1 MNTFYKNWYPRD
13 DQRRHQFL
21 EQLERFPALL
31 SRVDGPGWSNVG
43 LCAKGMNQNDSC
55 VQHDFYVFP
64 NIFKL
69 IETYST
75 WSKLFQMIN
84 ASNMD
89 GLIDKMASF
98 VTLLPVLTDTQ
109 VPASGNII
117 VRLFWSRVMFCRH
130 VMLCSCA
137 SIGKK
142 HTSAIMGPYNFWMP
156 IHKPSY
162 GQIIETLEKS
172 MAFPL
177 GTIRYGSAS
186 RSSGSEQ

>member
-1 MNTFYKNWYPRD
+1 MI
-13 DQRRHQFL
+13 H
-21 EQLERFPALL
+21 
-31 SRVDGPGWSNVG
+31 
-43 LCAKGMNQNDSC
+43 
-55 VQHDFYVFP
+55 VFS

-117 VRLFWSRVMFCRH
+117 VRLF
-130 VMLCSCA
+130 
-137 SIGKK
+137 
-142 HTSAIMGPYNFWMP
+142 
-156 IHKPSY
+156 
-162 GQIIETLEKS
+162 
-172 MAFPL
+172 
-177 GTIRYGSAS
+177 
-186 RSSGSEQ
+186 